1 MKGVTTMICN
11 NQLYGNF
18 RNVKFTDVF
27 PDVLKFV
34 EDYTD
39 SALAV
44 DFLNQT
50 SVSTIYYLL
59 YAKYANS
66 VIAAED
72 VNQFK
77 YQVYS
82 IIFKYGPTWE
92 KRLQIQKDLRTATIE
107 DLQTGSKQIYNHA
120 YNPSTAPTTDTLDEI
135 SYINDQNVTKS
146 KKGIL
151 ETYSFLYDMLETDV
165 TGEFIDKFRKLF
177 LVIVA
182 PERPLWYITDTNPT
196 EGEE

>member
-1 MKGVTTMICN
+1 MIWN
-11 NQLYGNF
+11 DQLYGNF

-27 PDVLKFV
+27 PDVATFV
-34 EDYTD
+34 QEYNDCAI
-39 SALAV
+39 SV
-44 DFLNQT
+44 DLNET

-59 YAKYANS
+59 YAKYGNS
-66 VIAAED
+66 VIAAAD

-77 YQVYS
+77 YQVFVK
-82 IIFKYGPTWE
+82 IFRYGPTWE

-107 DLQTGSKQIYNHA
+107 DLQIGSKQIYNHA

-165 TGEFIDKFRKLF
+165 TGEFIEKFRNLF

-182 PERPLWYITDTNPT
+182 PERPLWYITDINTP

>member
-1 MKGVTTMICN
+1 M
-11 NQLYGNF
+11 
-18 RNVKFTDVF
+18 
-27 PDVLKFV
+27 
-34 EDYTD
+34 
-39 SALAV
+39 
-44 DFLNQT
+44 
-50 SVSTIYYLL
+50 
-59 YAKYANS
+59 
-66 VIAAED
+66 
-72 VNQFK
+72 
-77 YQVYS
+77 
-82 IIFKYGPTWE
+82 
-92 KRLQIQKDLRTATIE
+92 
-107 DLQTGSKQIYNHA
+107 QTGSKQIYNHA

-182 PERPLWYITDTNPT
+182 PERPLWYITDTNSD